1 MEAVEIAPLRPRA
14 SSIPTEAARRCAL
27 LAVLLA
33 FGVGIAVGSTPL
45 VSTAGA
51 IAGEALDRF
60 TGADRIAR
68 PDLADS
74 QIGAAPQ
81 RPLSAEWRWSPP
93 AVQLDGM
100 IRGSN

>member
-1 MEAVEIAPLRPRA
+1 MQAIEIAPLRPEV
-14 SSIPTEAARRCAL
+14 SSIPRGAAPRGAL
-27 LAVLLA
+27 LAALLA

-45 VSTAGA
+45 LSTAGA
-51 IAGEALDRF
+51 IASQALDRF

-74 QIGAAPQ
+74 EIGATPR

-93 AVQLDGM
+93 GVELDGM
-100 IRGSN
+100 IRGSR

>member
-1 MEAVEIAPLRPRA
+1 MEAVEIALLQPQA
-14 SSIPTEAARRCAL
+14 SSIPKATVRRGAL
-27 LAVLLA
+27 LAALFA
-33 FGVGIAVGSTPL
+33 FCVGIGVGATPL

-51 IAGEALDRF
+51 IASAALDRF

-74 QIGAAPQ
+74 RIGATPR

-93 AVQLDGM
+93 GVQLDGM
-100 IRGSN
+100 IRDSN